1 MNINGIKIKGFSLQ
15 EGGKLMTGEALKAA
29 DGDYYAVMQ

>member
-1 MNINGIKIKGFSLQ
+1 MNINGIKIKGFCLK
-15 EGGKLMTGEALKAA
+15 EGEKLMTGEALRAA